1 MSLLML
7 GPTDVKIW
15 IVATH
20 KVGEPIEVDAFTTE
34 AEADA
39 AYEAIDFE
47 HEPLMDCKRMFV
59 FDFSATLGWQN
70 PLAMAGVK
78 R

>member
-1 MSLLML
+1 MIF
-7 GPTDVKIW
+7 GPQTVKVW

-20 KVGEPIEVDAFTTE
+20 KVGEPIEADLFVTR

-39 AYEAIDFE
+39 AYEAIDMKN
-47 HEPLMDCKRMFV
+47 EPLMDCKRMFV
-59 FDFSATLGWQN
+59 FDIEAAIGW
-70 PLAMAGVK
+70 GGK